1 MPSDKNKTQTELVPI
16 NIREGLQ
23 KIRSSLNLLTV
34 SGLILILALIALG
47 VIFGLKNNQGID
59 SLVNLDL
66 NQALDQSRQSMN
78 EKERYI
84 EQLVN
89 QIWELEQE
97 LVRVRAQNPEL
108 AQLEEQAQLI
118 SKLEEQISRLQE
130 DNLKKS
136 LEYSKALDKQNDR
149 ITRLQEELSESY
161 DITQEQSDAVVQALE
176 ENSILQSTIDEQ
188 NNEIARLKKELSES
202 YGIGELEG
210 GAVVQALEENSVLQS
225 TIDEQNDEI
234 ARLQEEL
241 SESYGIGEQ
250 EGDAVVQALEENS
263 VLQSR
268 IDEQNDTI
276 ARLNKLLDQA
286 CDCETVEN
294 PVPTQPTV
302 ILATYVKKVKPQYPR
317 EARREGTEGSCESS
331 FIISETGK
339 ATDIEIECTDSVF
352 RQSVFVAL
360 EKSMFKAKTI
370 DGEYQTDERA
380 NARHSFTMKD

>member
-34 SGLILILALIALG
+34 AGLILILALIALG

-59 SLVNLDL
+59 SLVSLDL

-136 LEYSKALDKQNDR
+136 LEYSKALDEKND
-149 ITRLQEELSESY
+149 T
-161 DITQEQSDAVVQALE
+161 
-176 ENSILQSTIDEQ
+176 
-188 NNEIARLKKELSES
+188 
-202 YGIGELEG
+202 
-210 GAVVQALEENSVLQS
+210 
-225 TIDEQNDEI
+225 I
-234 ARLQEEL
+234 ARLQEE
-241 SESYGIGEQ
+241 S
-250 EGDAVVQALEENS
+250 DAVLQALEENS

-317 EARREGTEGSCESS
+317 EARREGTEGSCKSS

>member
-59 SLVNLDL
+59 SLVSLDL

-136 LEYSKALDKQNDR
+136 
-149 ITRLQEELSESY
+149 
-161 DITQEQSDAVVQALE
+161 
-176 ENSILQSTIDEQ
+176 
-188 NNEIARLKKELSES
+188 
-202 YGIGELEG
+202 
-210 GAVVQALEENSVLQS
+210 
-225 TIDEQNDEI
+225 
-234 ARLQEEL
+234 
-241 SESYGIGEQ
+241 
-250 EGDAVVQALEENS
+250 
-263 VLQSR
+263 
-268 IDEQNDTI
+268 
-276 ARLNKLLDQA
+276 
-286 CDCETVEN
+286 
-294 PVPTQPTV
+294 
-302 ILATYVKKVKPQYPR
+302 
-317 EARREGTEGSCESS
+317 
-331 FIISETGK
+331 
-339 ATDIEIECTDSVF
+339 
-352 RQSVFVAL
+352 
-360 EKSMFKAKTI
+360 
-370 DGEYQTDERA
+370 
-380 NARHSFTMKD
+380 

>member
-34 SGLILILALIALG
+34 AGLILILALIALG

-59 SLVNLDL
+59 SLVSLDL

-161 DITQEQSDAVVQALE
+161 DITQEQRDRKSVV
-176 ENSILQSTIDEQ
+176 
-188 NNEIARLKKELSES
+188 
-202 YGIGELEG
+202 
-210 GAVVQALEENSVLQS
+210 
-225 TIDEQNDEI
+225 
-234 ARLQEEL
+234 
-241 SESYGIGEQ
+241 
-250 EGDAVVQALEENS
+250 
-263 VLQSR
+263 
-268 IDEQNDTI
+268 
-276 ARLNKLLDQA
+276 
-286 CDCETVEN
+286 
-294 PVPTQPTV
+294 
-302 ILATYVKKVKPQYPR
+302 
-317 EARREGTEGSCESS
+317 
-331 FIISETGK
+331 
-339 ATDIEIECTDSVF
+339 
-352 RQSVFVAL
+352 
-360 EKSMFKAKTI
+360 
-370 DGEYQTDERA
+370 
-380 NARHSFTMKD
+380 

>member
-34 SGLILILALIALG
+34 AGLILILALIALG

-59 SLVNLDL
+59 SLVSLDL

-130 DNLKKS
+130 DNLKKY

-176 ENSILQSTIDEQ
+176 ENS
-188 NNEIARLKKELSES
+188 
-202 YGIGELEG
+202 
-210 GAVVQALEENSVLQS
+210 VLQS

-234 ARLQEEL
+234 AQ
-241 SESYGIGEQ
+241 
-250 EGDAVVQALEENS
+250 
-263 VLQSR
+263 
-268 IDEQNDTI
+268 
-276 ARLNKLLDQA
+276 LNKLLDQA
-286 CDCETVEN
+286 CDCETVESFITE
-294 PVPTQPTV
+294 VKY
-302 ILATYVKKVKPQYPR
+302 IKKVEPVYKIMPN
-317 EARREGTEGSCESS
+317 EIGKKGKCVTT
-331 FIISETGK
+331 FTISETGK
-339 ATDIEIECTDSVF
+339 AENIEVECTDPLFKNLVM
-352 RQSVFVAL
+352 VAL
-360 EKSMFKAKTI
+360 QKSIFQPKVI
-370 DGEYQTDERA
+370 NGIIQT
-380 NARHSFTMKD
+380 NLRHEQLFSFTP

>member
-34 SGLILILALIALG
+34 AGLILILALIALG

-59 SLVNLDL
+59 SLVSLDL

-118 SKLEEQISRLQE
+118 SKLEEQISRLRE

-161 DITQEQSDAVVQALE
+161 DITQEQSDAALQALE
-176 ENSILQSTIDEQ
+176 ENSVLQSTIDEQ
-188 NNEIARLKKELSES
+188 NNEITRLKKELSES

-210 GAVVQALEENSVLQS
+210 GAVLQALEENSVLQS
-225 TIDEQNDEI
+225 TIDEK
-234 ARLQEEL
+234 
-241 SESYGIGEQ
+241 
-250 EGDAVVQALEENS
+250 
-263 VLQSR
+263 
-268 IDEQNDTI
+268 NDTI
-276 ARLNKLLDQA
+276 ARLNELLDQA
-286 CDCETVEN
+286 CDCGAVEN
-294 PVPTQPTV
+294 IITKPKY
-302 ILATYVKKVKPQYPR
+302 IKKVEPVYKLAQF
-317 EARREGTEGSCESS
+317 ETGKTGNCVAT
-331 FIISETGK
+331 FTVSETGK
-339 ATDIEIECTDSVF
+339 AENIEIECTEPLFKNLVLVAVKKSIFQPQSINGLIKTNLRYRAPFNFNPPDLGDSN
-352 RQSVFVAL
+352 
-360 EKSMFKAKTI
+360 
-370 DGEYQTDERA
+370 DG
-380 NARHSFTMKD
+380 

>member
-34 SGLILILALIALG
+34 AGLILILALIALG

-59 SLVNLDL
+59 SLVSLDL

-161 DITQEQSDAVVQALE
+161 DITQEQSDAVL
-176 ENSILQSTIDEQ
+176 
-188 NNEIARLKKELSES
+188 
-202 YGIGELEG
+202 
-210 GAVVQALEENSVLQS
+210 
-225 TIDEQNDEI
+225 
-234 ARLQEEL
+234 
-241 SESYGIGEQ
+241 
-250 EGDAVVQALEENS
+250 QALEENS

-317 EARREGTEGSCESS
+317 EARREGTEGSCKSS

>member
-34 SGLILILALIALG
+34 AGLILILALIALG

-59 SLVNLDL
+59 SLVSLDL

-130 DNLKKS
+130 DNLKKY

-161 DITQEQSDAVVQALE
+161 DITQEQSDAA
-176 ENSILQSTIDEQ
+176 
-188 NNEIARLKKELSES
+188 
-202 YGIGELEG
+202 
-210 GAVVQALEENSVLQS
+210 VQALEENSVLQS

-234 ARLQEEL
+234 ARLKKEL

-250 EGDAVVQALEENS
+250 EGGAAVQALEENS
-263 VLQSR
+263 ILQST
-268 IDEQNDTI
+268 IDEQNNEI
-276 ARLNKLLDQA
+276 AQLNKLLDQA
-286 CDCETVEN
+286 CDCETVE
-294 PVPTQPTV
+294 
-302 ILATYVKKVKPQYPR
+302 
-317 EARREGTEGSCESS
+317 S
-331 FIISETGK
+331 FITEVKYIKKIEPVYKIRPNEIGKKGKCVTTFTISETGK
-339 ATDIEIECTDSVF
+339 AKNIEVECTDPLFKNLV
-352 RQSVFVAL
+352 VVAL
-360 EKSMFKAKTI
+360 QKSIFQPKVI
-370 DGEYQTDERA
+370 NGIIQT
-380 NARHSFTMKD
+380 NLRHEQLFSFTP

>member
-34 SGLILILALIALG
+34 AGLILILALIALG

-59 SLVNLDL
+59 SLVSLDL

-161 DITQEQSDAVVQALE
+161 DITQEQSDAVL
-176 ENSILQSTIDEQ
+176 
-188 NNEIARLKKELSES
+188 
-202 YGIGELEG
+202 
-210 GAVVQALEENSVLQS
+210 
-225 TIDEQNDEI
+225 
-234 ARLQEEL
+234 
-241 SESYGIGEQ
+241 
-250 EGDAVVQALEENS
+250 QALEENS

-294 PVPTQPTV
+294 PVPTQSTV

-380 NARHSFTMKD
+380 IARHSFTMKD